1 MRAFTLILVLLSTL
15 IPATSE
21 AARQALDPK
30 LRVHMGITAADGAGS
45 IGGTFGVE
53 ARASRYIFLDL
64 GGFYTPG
71 DPSGAEQSLASTTH
85 APMHGIYAMPGI
97 RLPHVQPTA
106 FSWDITARVG
116 PGMLWS
122 AYLGETLNAEDNF
135 GVFEAD
141 VMIASSLDIAIRR
154 GQYGVRA
161 SGRVF
166 AAWPYNF
173 ESRTD
178 PAVIMPQV
186 AIEIFSQY

>member
-1 MRAFTLILVLLSTL
+1 
-15 IPATSE
+15 
-21 AARQALDPK
+21 
-30 LRVHMGITAADGAGS
+30 
-45 IGGTFGVE
+45 
-53 ARASRYIFLDL
+53 
-64 GGFYTPG
+64 
-71 DPSGAEQSLASTTH
+71 
-85 APMHGIYAMPGI
+85 
-97 RLPHVQPTA
+97 
-106 FSWDITARVG
+106 
-116 PGMLWS
+116 MLWS